1 MTIKTDI
8 SRFDIHDE
16 LTAPEGSMKILKGA
30 QTAGGGEVSKF
41 IGVLAGS
48 PAALRAY
55 ARMRHELRGGE
66 LPRATRER
74 IALAVA
80 ERRGD
85 PYSIAQRAKTARAA
99 GLGLD
104 EVSRARSFTSSDPRE
119 AAMLVFL
126 EAVMA
131 TDGRPSAHLAEEA
144 REHGW
149 NDEQLLEA
157 VAHVALAEFQSLIAN
172 AAALPQDQS
181 DPSVLPAA
189 A

>member
-16 LTAPEGSMKILKGA
+16 LTAPEGSVRILKGIQGA
-30 QTAGGGEVSKF
+30 AGSISKF

-55 ARMRHELRGGE
+55 ARMRHELRGGS
-66 LPRATRER
+66 LPRASAER
-74 IALAVA
+74 IALAIA

-85 PYSIAQRAKTARAA
+85 PYSIAQHARTARDA

-104 EVSRARSFTSSDPRE
+104 EITRARSFGSADAKQ
-119 AAMLVFL
+119 AALLAFL
-126 EAVMA
+126 EALIA
-131 TDGRPSAHLAEEA
+131 TDGRPAQHLAEEA
-144 REHGW
+144 REQGW
-149 NDEQLLEA
+149 SDEELLEA
-157 VAHVALAEFQSLIAN
+157 VAQAALYEFQSLIAN

-181 DPSVLPAA
+181 DPSILPSAA
-189 A
+189 